1 MKSIKERVLINFP
14 SLLIALLPLS
24 LISGPFL
31 SDLSALLIG
40 IFFLINIVL
49 KREYH
54 FLKNKFIIIFFIFS
68 LYLLINSLIKYY
80 DIHSIRSSLGYL
92 RFGIFSL
99 GIFYFLEKRKEIIQW
114 LFISFIISYFLLI
127 FDGYYQY
134 FNKVSF
140 FLEVETQDSGR
151 ISSLFGSE
159 LIMGSYLSRLF
170 PIFLGITFF
179 LYKDKKRI
187 LILLSIIFILIEA
200 LIFLSGE
207 RASFFF
213 NILTAIYIIIMIK
226 DFKKIRFFTFL
237 ISIVLVFILSNFDN
251 KAKNR
256 IINDTISQMGL
267 NSEKKHIF
275 SAVHESHYLSAYKMF
290 LDNKILG
297 IGVRNYRNFCNEDKY
312 KISERS
318 CTTHP
323 HNTYVQLL
331 SETGLIG
338 FIFVISVFIYFIIIS
353 LKHLFG
359 VIKKNK
365 YYFNDFE
372 ICMLSAI
379 LITIWPFV
387 PTGNFLNNWVSI
399 VYYFPVGFLLWSLN
413 KRDILT

>member
-1 MKSIKERVLINFP
+1 MTFKERILINFP

-31 SDLSALLIG
+31 SDLSIVLIC
-40 IFFLINIVL
+40 IFFLTNVFL
-49 KREYH
+49 KKEYH
-54 FLKNKFIIIFFIFS
+54 FFKNKFIIIFIIFT
-68 LYLLINSLIKYY
+68 LYLFINSLINYY

-99 GIFYFLEKRKEIIQW
+99 GVFYFLEKRQEILNW
-114 LFISFIISYFLLI
+114 LFIIFTLCYLTLI

-140 FLEVETQDSGR
+140 FLEVETPTSGR

-159 LIMGSYLSRLF
+159 LIMGSYLSRIF
-170 PIFLGITFF
+170 PIFLGITFYLF
-179 LYKDKKRI
+179 KEKKSV
-187 LILLSIIFILIEA
+187 LLFLSIIFILIEA

-213 NILTAIYIIIMIK
+213 NTLGAIYIILMIK
-226 DFKKIRFFTFL
+226 DFKKIRLFSFVISLVVIVFL
-237 ISIVLVFILSNFDN
+237 SFYDGSAKQRIVDETVN
-251 KAKNR
+251 
-256 IINDTISQMGL
+256 QMGL
-267 NSEKKHIF
+267 TSDKKHIF
-275 SAVHESHYLSAYKMF
+275 SEVHESHYLSAYKMF

-297 IGVRNYRNFCNEDKY
+297 IGVRNFRNYCNQDQY
-312 KISERS
+312 KVAERS

-338 FIFVISVFIYFIIIS
+338 FIFGILVLIYFIHIS

-359 VIKKNK
+359 VIIKKK

-372 ICMLSAI
+372 VCMLAAI
-379 LITIWPFV
+379 LISIWPFV
-387 PTGNFLNNWVSI
+387 PTGNFLNNWVAI
-399 VYYFPVGFLLWSLN
+399 IYYFPVGFFFCCLK
-413 KRDILT
+413 KREIIK

>member
-1 MKSIKERVLINFP
+1 MMLTQERILINFP
-14 SLLIALLPLS
+14 SYLIALLPLS
-24 LISGPFL
+24 LISGPLL
-31 SDLSALLIG
+31 SDLSILIIG

-49 KREYH
+49 KKEYH
-54 FLKNKFIIIFFIFS
+54 FLKNKFIILFIIFS
-68 LYLLINSLIKYY
+68 SYLFINALIKYY

-99 GIFYFLEKRKEIIQW
+99 GVFYFLEKKKEIIHW
-114 LFISFIISYFLLI
+114 LFIIFLVCFLLLI
-127 FDGYYQY
+127 LDGFYQY

-140 FLEVETQDSGR
+140 FTGIEVEGSRR

-170 PIFLGITFF
+170 PIFLGVTFY
-179 LYKDKKRI
+179 LYKENKSI
-187 LILLSIIFILIEA
+187 LILLSIIFISIEV

-213 NILTAIYIIIMIK
+213 NALAAIYIIVMIK
-226 DFKKIRFFTFL
+226 DFKKIRLFSFIISIILIFL
-237 ISIVLVFILSNFDN
+237 ISNFDTA
-251 KAKNR
+251 AKNR
-256 IINDTISQMGL
+256 IVDETISQMGL
-267 NSEKKHIF
+267 TSEKKHIF
-275 SAVHESHYLSAYKMF
+275 SVVHESHYISAYKMF

-297 IGVRNYRNFCNEDKY
+297 IGVRNFRNFCNDDKY
-312 KISERS
+312 KINDRS

-331 SETGLIG
+331 SETGLVG
-338 FIFVISVFIYFIIIS
+338 FVFGISIFIYFVIIS
-353 LKHLFG
+353 FKHLLG
-359 VIKKNK
+359 VITKNK

-379 LITIWPFV
+379 LISIWPFV
-387 PTGNFLNNWVSI
+387 PTGNFLNNWVAI

-413 KRDILT
+413 NREKNI

>member
-1 MKSIKERVLINFP
+1 MKIVQEKILITFP
-14 SLLIALLPLS
+14 SYLIALLPLF

-31 SDLSALLIG
+31 SDLSVVIIG
-40 IFFLINIVL
+40 LFFLINIIL
-49 KREYH
+49 NKEYY

-68 LYLLINSLIKYY
+68 LYLFINSLINYY
-80 DIHSIRSSLGYL
+80 DFHSIRSSLGYL

-99 GIFYFLEKRKEIIQW
+99 GVFYFLEKRNEIIKW
-114 LFISFIISYFLLI
+114 LFLCFMACYLLLI

-140 FLEVETQDSGR
+140 FLRNEPQVGGR

-170 PIFLGITFF
+170 PVFLGITFF
-179 LYKDKKRI
+179 LFKEKKGMII
-187 LILLSIIFILIEA
+187 LISLIFILIEV

-213 NILTAIYIIIMIK
+213 NTLAAIFIIIMIK
-226 DFKKIRFFTFL
+226 DFKKIRLFSFLTSLVLIFL
-237 ISIVLVFILSNFDN
+237 ITNFDN
-251 KAKNR
+251 TAKKR
-256 IINDTISQMGL
+256 IVDETIFQMGL
-267 NSEKKHIF
+267 KDEKKYIF
-275 SAVHESHYLSAYKMF
+275 SPVHQSHYLSAYKMF
-290 LDNKILG
+290 LDNKVIG
-297 IGVRNYRNFCNEDKY
+297 IGVRNFRNFCNEDRY
-312 KISERS
+312 KVAERS

-338 FIFVISVFIYFIIIS
+338 FIFFVSIFIFFIIIS
-353 LKHLFG
+353 LKHLLG
-359 VIKKNK
+359 VITKNK

-379 LITIWPFV
+379 LISLWPFV

-399 VYYFPVGFLLWSLN
+399 VYYYPVGFLLWSLN
-413 KRDILT
+413 KRAIIT